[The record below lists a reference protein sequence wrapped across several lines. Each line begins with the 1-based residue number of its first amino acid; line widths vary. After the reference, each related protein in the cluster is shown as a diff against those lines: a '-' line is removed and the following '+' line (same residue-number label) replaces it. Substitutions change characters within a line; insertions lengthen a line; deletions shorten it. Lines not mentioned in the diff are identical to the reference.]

1 MQARN
6 YAMGGAYRA
15 LGLGAEAVDGNPAAM
30 ALHKFYEID
39 AEGVWDV
46 GTKFGYGNATILDSQ
61 TSQAAAG
68 VSYRFLSLGQ
78 GDENRHTHYATLAV
92 GFPLADS
99 LTVGFSGHYVQT
111 SGAFHRNGITVDA
124 GLVFRFSDAFRVS
137 LSGHNLIDIKN
148 PDVVRYYAA
157 GIGYSKGLFTFA
169 ADVRADFTSAPTTQ
183 LTYNGGLEYILGG
196 GVPIRGGYSYDSLSN
211 SHFISGGLGLMGE
224 SGGVDFAYRHEVGG
238 ADGRLLAL
246 TFKFRL

>member
-1 MQARN
+1 EAVADRCEFGHGGGHCSEPLRALQRTFGDYIMRTARPASVRLPVVGYPTKLVGVACVTLLWSASGWAQYESSLRDLMQARN

-46 GTKFGYGNATILDSQ
+46 GTKFGYGNATILESQ

-68 VSYRFLSLGQ
+68 VSYRFLSLGR

-99 LTVGFSGHYVQT
+99 LTVGVSGHYVQT

-137 LSGHNLIDIKN
+137 LSGHNLVDIKN

-157 GIGYSKGLFTFA
+157 GIGYSKGLFTF
-169 ADVRADFTSAPTTQ
+169 
-183 LTYNGGLEYILGG
+183 
-196 GVPIRGGYSYDSLSN
+196 
-211 SHFISGGLGLMGE
+211 
-224 SGGVDFAYRHEVGG
+224 
-238 ADGRLLAL
+238 
-246 TFKFRL
+246 